1 MKYTQCLWLFSLQQS
16 VHGLDKGHLKVFGIC
31 QSFQGLLNFSIS
43 LFKEILNWSYD
54 VAKSVNSLQSLA
66 DTCFLLLCRLWRLT
80 SLLLTNTRNQSSW
93 SGDRNS
99 RKRLPSWRRTSN
111 TTRTAS
117 TPWWWSVKGQYTGS
131 KVKVKDKNLRDLI
144 CKIQNSI
151 QCIIYECAHGIL
163 RDELMNLSNWIN
175 FGAKGQ
181 RQQLIIRFLLNSEH
195 WYHVRVPMAY
205 WETNLRMTYCD
216 QDYY

>member
-1 MKYTQCLWLFSLQQS
+1 MVRTKVTWRSLVFARAFRDCWAFPS
-16 VHGLDKGHLKVFGIC
+16 HFLKRSWIGL
-31 QSFQGLLNFSIS
+31 
-43 LFKEILNWSYD
+43 

-99 RKRLPSWRRTSN
+99 RKRLLSWRRTSN

-131 KVKVKDKNLRDLI
+131 KVKAKDKNLRDLI

-151 QCIIYECAHGIL
+151 QCIIYEFAHGIL

-216 QDYY
+216 QDY

>member
-1 MKYTQCLWLFSLQQS
+1 MSLTIQFAAISTWLGQRSPE
-16 VHGLDKGHLKVFGIC
+16 GL
-31 QSFQGLLNFSIS
+31 QGLLNFSIS

-66 DTCFLLLCRLWRLT
+66 DTYFLLLCRLWRLT

-131 KVKVKDKNLRDLI
+131 EVKVKDKNLRDLI

-195 WYHVRVPMAY
+195 WYHVCVPMAY

-216 QDYY
+216 QDY

>member
-1 MKYTQCLWLFSLQQS
+1 MVRT
-16 VHGLDKGHLKVFGIC
+16 KVTWRSFGIC

-43 LFKEILNWSYD
+43 FFKEILNWSYD
-54 VAKSVNSLQSLA
+54 VAKSLNSPQNLA
-66 DTCFLLLCRLWRLT
+66 DTSFLLLCRLWRLT

-131 KVKVKDKNLRDLI
+131 KVKVKDKNLWRFNM
-144 CKIQNSI
+144 QNSEQYSMHNMWMCSRYI
-151 QCIIYECAHGIL
+151 ERLTDKSVKLKKIWGQRSRTTVDYKIFIKFRTYGIL
-163 RDELMNLSNWIN
+163 RE
-175 FGAKGQ
+175 
-181 RQQLIIRFLLNSEH
+181 
-195 WYHVRVPMAY
+195 
-205 WETNLRMTYCD
+205 
-216 QDYY
+216 

>member
-1 MKYTQCLWLFSLQQS
+1 MVLWCSKITEFSS
-16 VHGLDKGHLKVFGIC
+16 EPSWHM
-31 QSFQGLLNFSIS
+31 
-43 LFKEILNWSYD
+43 
-54 VAKSVNSLQSLA
+54 
-66 DTCFLLLCRLWRLT
+66 FLLLCRLWRLT

-99 RKRLPSWRRTSN
+99 RKRLPSWHRTSN

-151 QCIIYECAHGIL
+151 QCIIYEFAHGIL
-163 RDELMNLSNWIN
+163 RDGLMNLSNWIN

-195 WYHVRVPMAY
+195 WYHVRVPMAH
-205 WETNLRMTYCD
+205 WETNVRMIYCD
-216 QDYY
+216 QDD